1 MIFKNLL
8 ATNSSFFEITFHSLP
23 FIFMLGVICFILY
36 TILFYKSIITKG
48 HLSNS
53 YYTYD
58 MITLILMII
67 QTFYILYTDL
77 TNERFKNKG
86 VMPKIMLSLFYLFIT
101 CVTITSINMYIPLK
115 YFTTDG

>member
-1 MIFKNLL
+1 
-8 ATNSSFFEITFHSLP
+8 
-23 FIFMLGVICFILY
+23 
-36 TILFYKSIITKG
+36 
-48 HLSNS
+48 
-53 YYTYD
+53 